1 MGTYINPGN
10 QGFRRARRGEYIDK
24 TGLIALVSR
33 AISSPR
39 SLICVSRP
47 RRFGKSYAAEMLCAY
62 YSRGCESR
70 ALFADLA
77 IAQDPSFEEHLNA
90 HNVIRLDMTDVM
102 HQRREDE
109 SASETASRLI
119 VEELL
124 LEFPGLEVP
133 DNLTAAILTA
143 VRHTGKPFV
152 FLIDEWDAPIRER
165 DGGETRRY
173 VDFLRALFKNGNF
186 TAEAVAAAYM
196 TGILPI
202 KRYNTQS
209 AISEFREYTMLS
221 PERYAPYV
229 GFTEDEV
236 HELCERHDMDYAEA
250 KRWYDGYE
258 LPDPDGGAPLH
269 LYAPF
274 SVMRAME
281 SRRFASYWTS
291 TAAYDSLLAYIERDF
306 DGLQD
311 KVADLV
317 AGERLT
323 INPRKFDN
331 DMREVNDADDVFTVL
346 AHLGYVTYDEESD
359 TVRVPNEEVRLEF
372 VSALERG
379 SHPEV
384 RRLVEAADE
393 TLRATFSEDAEA
405 VAAAVAAAHDA
416 RVGPDWYNDE
426 QSLRFAVKLAY
437 LTAIEKYAEV
447 EELPSGHGY
456 ADLVYLPKRYARIP
470 ALVVELKWDKPVDSA
485 LEQIRN
491 RNYPK
496 VLQDYGGPL
505 LLVGITY
512 DRRTKEHTASIER
525 LRLGGSDTQG

>member
-10 QGFRRARRGEYIDK
+10 QGFRRARRGEYVDK
-24 TGLIALVSR
+24 TGLIALVNGVLC
-33 AISSPR
+33 SPKM
-39 SLICVSRP
+39 LICVSRP

-62 YSRGCESR
+62 YSRGCDSR
-70 ALFADLA
+70 DLFEDLA
-77 IAQDPSFEEHLNA
+77 IAQDPSFEENLNA
-90 HNVIRLDMTDVM
+90 HNVIRLDMTDLLHRGNDV
-102 HQRREDE
+102 
-109 SASETASRLI
+109 AETATRLI
-119 VEELL
+119 VGELHE
-124 LEFPGLEVP
+124 EFPVIVKP
-133 DNLTAAILTA
+133 SDYYADAILAA
-143 VRHTGKPFV
+143 VRYTGRPFV

-165 DGGETRRY
+165 GEEETRRY
-173 VDFLRALFKNGNF
+173 VDFLRSLFKNASF
-186 TAEAVAAAYM
+186 TSEAVAAAYM

-202 KRYNTQS
+202 KRYHTQS

-236 HELCERHDMDYAEA
+236 RKLCDRHGLDFAEA

-258 LPDPDGGAPLH
+258 LPNPDGGAQLH

-281 SRRFASYWTS
+281 SGRFASYWTS
-291 TAAYDSLLAYIERDF
+291 TAAYDSLLTYIERDF

-317 AGERLT
+317 AGERLA

-346 AHLGYVTYDEESD
+346 AHLGYVAYDEESD
-359 TVRVPNEEVRLEF
+359 TVRVPNEEVRMEF
-372 VSALERG
+372 VATLERG

-384 RRLVEAADE
+384 RRLVEAADN
-393 TLRATFSEDAEA
+393 TLRATFEEDAEA
-405 VAAAVAAAHDA
+405 VAAAVAAAHDS

-447 EELPSGHGY
+447 EELPSGHGF
-456 ADLVYLPKRYARIP
+456 ADVIYLPKRYARIP
-470 ALVVELKWDKPVDSA
+470 ALVVELKWNKPVDSA
-485 LEQIRN
+485 LEQIRS

-496 VLQDYGGPL
+496 VLQDYGGPV

-512 DRRTKEHTASIER
+512 DRVTKAHNAVIER
-525 LRLGGSDTQG
+525 ISK

>member
-10 QGFRRARRGEYIDK
+10 QGFSIARRGEYVDK
-24 TGLIALVSR
+24 TGLIGLVNE
-33 AISSPR
+33 AIGSPR
-39 SLICVSRP
+39 RLVCVSRP

-62 YSRGCESR
+62 YSWGCDSH
-70 ALFADLA
+70 ALFEDLA
-77 IAQDPSFEEHLNA
+77 IARDPSFEEHLNA
-90 HNVIRLDMTDVM
+90 YNVVRLDMTDVLY
-102 HQRREDE
+102 QATDGED
-109 SASETASRLI
+109 AAHAAGRLI
-119 VEELL
+119 VEEMR
-124 LEFPGLEVP
+124 LEYPELEVP
-133 DNLTAAILTA
+133 RSLTAAILSV
-143 VRHTGKPFV
+143 VRHTGRPFI
-152 FLIDEWDAPIRER
+152 FLVDEWDAPIRER
-165 DGGETRRY
+165 GEEETRRY
-173 VDFLRALFKNGNF
+173 VDFLRALFKNTNF

-229 GFTEDEV
+229 GFTEGEV
-236 HELCERHDMDYAEA
+236 RELCKRHGMDFAEA
-250 KRWYDGYE
+250 RRWYDGYE
-258 LPDPDGGAPLH
+258 LPDPDGGAALH

-274 SVMRAME
+274 SVIRAME
-281 SRRFASYWTS
+281 SGRFSSYWTS
-291 TAAYDSLLAYIERDF
+291 TAAYDSLLTYIERDF

-317 AGERLT
+317 AGERIA

-346 AHLGYVTYDEESD
+346 AHLGYVAFDEESD
-359 TVRVPNEEVRLEF
+359 TVRVPNEEVRMEF
-372 VSALERG
+372 VAALERG
-379 SHPEV
+379 SHPEI
-384 RRLVEAADE
+384 RRLIEAADA
-393 TLRATFSEDAEA
+393 TLRATFEGDAEA
-405 VAAAVAAAHDA
+405 VAASVAAAHDS

-447 EELPSGHGY
+447 EELPSGHGF
-456 ADLVYLPKRYARIP
+456 ADIVYLPKRYARIP
-470 ALVVELKWDKPVDSA
+470 ALVVELKWDDPVDSA
-485 LEQIRN
+485 LEQIRS

-496 VLQDYGGPL
+496 VLKDYGGPI

-512 DRRTKEHTASIER
+512 SKKTKEHSAVIER
-525 LRLGGSDTQG
+525 LQKQVR

>member
-1 MGTYINPGN
+1 MGTYVNPGN
-10 QGFRRARRGEYIDK
+10 KGFCIARRGEYVDK
-24 TGLIALVSR
+24 TGLISLVNE
-33 AISSPR
+33 AINSPR
-39 SLICVSRP
+39 RLICVSRP

-62 YSRGCESR
+62 YSRGCDSR
-70 ALFADLA
+70 SLFEDLV
-77 IAQDPSFEEHLNA
+77 IASHPTFEENLNT
-90 HNVIRLDMTDVM
+90 HNVIRLDMTDIM
-102 HQRREDE
+102 HQAGDGED
-109 SASETASRLI
+109 AARAASRLI
-119 VEELL
+119 VEEMR
-124 LEFPGLEVP
+124 LEFSELEVP
-133 DNLTAAILTA
+133 DSLTAAILSV
-143 VRHTGKPFV
+143 VRHTGRAFI

-165 DGGETRRY
+165 GEEETRRY
-173 VDFLRALFKNGNF
+173 VDFLRALFKNANF
-186 TAEAVAAAYM
+186 TAEAVAAAYV

-236 HELCERHDMDYAEA
+236 RMLCKRHGMDFVEA
-250 KRWYDGYE
+250 RRWYDGYE
-258 LPDPDGGAPLH
+258 LPDPSGGASLH

-274 SVMRAME
+274 SVVRAME
-281 SRRFASYWTS
+281 SGRFASYWTS
-291 TAAYDSLLAYIERDF
+291 TAAYDSLLTYIERDF

-317 AGERLT
+317 AGERLA

-346 AHLGYVTYDEESD
+346 AHLGYVAYDEESD

-372 VSALERG
+372 VTALERG

-384 RRLVEAADE
+384 RRLVETADE
-393 TLRATFSEDAEA
+393 TLRATLAEDAEA
-405 VAAAVAAAHDA
+405 VAASVAAAHDS

-437 LTAIEKYAEV
+437 LTAIEQYAEV
-447 EELPSGHGY
+447 EELPSGHGC
-456 ADLVYLPKRYARIP
+456 ADLVYVPKRYARIP
-470 ALVVELKWDKPVDSA
+470 ALVVELKWDKPVESA
-485 LEQIRN
+485 LDQIRS

-496 VLQDYGGPL
+496 VLRDYGGPV

-512 DRRTKEHTASIER
+512 DTKTKRHTAVIER
-525 LRLGGSDTQG
+525 VRK